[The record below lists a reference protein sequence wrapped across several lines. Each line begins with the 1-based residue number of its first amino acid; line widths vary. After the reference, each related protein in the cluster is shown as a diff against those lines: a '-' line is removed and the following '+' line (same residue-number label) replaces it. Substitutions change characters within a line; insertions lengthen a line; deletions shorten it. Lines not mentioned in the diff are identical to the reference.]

1 MAGQADLED
10 RISEGSLDGEVLL
23 EAKRFGLSDRRIA
36 CLSGKTER
44 DVEDMRREYDIE
56 PCFHFVDTCA
66 GEFPAATPYF
76 YSTWGETDEGEPT
89 GGTGVAILASGP
101 NRIGQGLEFDTCCTL
116 ASLAWKEQ
124 GRKTVI
130 INSNPETV
138 STDYN
143 VSDRLYLEPLTAEHV
158 KAVLAKEGIREVLVQ
173 LGGQTPLNLAEELE
187 RWGARI
193 VGTSLAGIDEAEDRG
208 KFSALLKRLGLR
220 QPESRMAGSPEEV
233 AAAAE
238 TIGYPV
244 LLRPSYVLGGKN
256 MFVAH
261 DRGDLGLYLSR
272 GLPLD
277 ASHQLLVDKFIED
290 AFEYDLDA
298 LCDGRNVYVAGI
310 LEHIEAAGI
319 HSGDSTCVFP
329 AYKCTPEL
337 YREMADAA
345 VLIAREIGVKGF
357 LNIQFAARNGEL
369 YILEVNPRASRT
381 VPFISKAS
389 GVNLVKSAVK
399 LWQGESLEA
408 LGLTKNGYGEG
419 RCLTEWAVKEAV
431 FSFDRFSSVDPVL
444 GPEMRSTGEVMG
456 TGATVGEAFAK
467 CQAAGGTMLP
477 VKGTVFVSVNDYDKP
492 TIFPAVKKLAELGF
506 SVAATKGTAMYL
518 FERGLFPEVVL
529 KVHEGR
535 PNVLDHMRTGKIQF
549 LINTPL
555 GPRSL
560 HGDQEIRMEAVR
572 RKIPYTTTTSAAEA
586 AVEAMEALQKGKFS
600 VNSLPETEQPGTA
613 G

>member
-1 MAGQADLED
+1 
-10 RISEGSLDGEVLL
+10 
-23 EAKRFGLSDRRIA
+23 
-36 CLSGKTER
+36 
-44 DVEDMRREYDIE
+44 
-56 PCFHFVDTCA
+56 
-66 GEFPAATPYF
+66 
-76 YSTWGETDEGEPT
+76 
-89 GGTGVAILASGP
+89 
-101 NRIGQGLEFDTCCTL
+101 
-116 ASLAWKEQ
+116 
-124 GRKTVI
+124 
-130 INSNPETV
+130 
-138 STDYN
+138 
-143 VSDRLYLEPLTAEHV
+143 
-158 KAVLAKEGIREVLVQ
+158 
-173 LGGQTPLNLAEELE
+173 
-187 RWGARI
+187 
-193 VGTSLAGIDEAEDRG
+193 
-208 KFSALLKRLGLR
+208 
-220 QPESRMAGSPEEV
+220 
-233 AAAAE
+233 
-238 TIGYPV
+238 
-244 LLRPSYVLGGKN
+244 

-261 DRGDLGLYLSR
+261 DRGDLELYLSR

-337 YREMADAA
+337 SREMADAA

-399 LWQGESLEA
+399 IWQGESLEA
-408 LGLTKNGYGEG
+408 QGLTHDGCGEG
-419 RCLTEWAVKEAV
+419 RCLTKWAVKEAV

-456 TGATVGEAFAK
+456 TGNTVGEAFAK

-492 TIFPAVKKLAELGF
+492 TIFPAVKKLSELGF

-535 PNVLDHMRTGKIQF
+535 PNVLDHMRAGKIQF

-555 GPRSL
+555 GAHSL

-586 AVEAMEALQKGKFS
+586 AVEAIEALQKGRFS
-600 VNSLPETEQPGTA
+600 VNPLPETEQPLIA

>member
-1 MAGQADLED
+1 
-10 RISEGSLDGEVLL
+10 
-23 EAKRFGLSDRRIA
+23 
-36 CLSGKTER
+36 
-44 DVEDMRREYDIE
+44 
-56 PCFHFVDTCA
+56 
-66 GEFPAATPYF
+66 
-76 YSTWGETDEGEPT
+76 
-89 GGTGVAILASGP
+89 
-101 NRIGQGLEFDTCCTL
+101 
-116 ASLAWKEQ
+116 
-124 GRKTVI
+124 
-130 INSNPETV
+130 
-138 STDYN
+138 
-143 VSDRLYLEPLTAEHV
+143 
-158 KAVLAKEGIREVLVQ
+158 
-173 LGGQTPLNLAEELE
+173 LNLAEELE